1 MLSSHRIPVLTR
13 AHSIVLPEHLPEIS
27 DIGEPRVIR
36 DFRYRTVF
44 FPEQLCRILQPHGAD
59 IVSRGMA
66 GERLQLVEKSG
77 AAHVLHATEHVHTE
91 TGVVDILHDTFPYGG
106 HEFPVPGIV
115 AVRRNLSDSVL
126 KTGVCPF
133 EQCPV
138 CQYVP
143 DIRPEHVYAKRFGD
157 IGVSSVFQPLQHV
170 LLISQGGQQHDRDMG
185 CLNIGF
191 DGRAKFVPSHF
202 RHHNVRKYQVRIVF
216 SRHKQRVPSV
226 GTGLDQVFLFQQPLK
241 VGPQIVIVLHNK
253 NTLPVPAGHC
263 WKDLTHGAAIRSHAG
278 FPGILFP
285 GRSNGAC
292 LVKASAPQGKNNT
305 YHGPLPL
312 GTGNAEPASVQP
324 YQPMYHHQS
333 DTVSRHLQ
341 IDGITAP
348 EMVPEQFLPFLRWN
362 ANPRVFHFH
371 TPYMP
376 VREGTD
382 LDTPAP
388 WSVLQCVGQ
397 YILQY
402 RVHFVLVKPEVSPR
416 YYRMGFVGGDVSKPL
431 GQFVL
436 RGEAAFNLGKHF
448 SYIQQAASTP
458 QKGFNTIN
466 WLVGADWYAP
476 HEWTVMAQ
484 FSSESIFKYESYV
497 AQPRHNSLLTL
508 CVSKKLLD
516 SNLQLSDFTYFDLNH
531 KGWFSRFTA
540 DYALN
545 DHIHLL
551 AGYDWFGGSE
561 GMFGP
566 YKHNSEVWAKAKY
579 CF

>member
-1 MLSSHRIPVLTR
+1 
-13 AHSIVLPEHLPEIS
+13 
-27 DIGEPRVIR
+27 
-36 DFRYRTVF
+36 
-44 FPEQLCRILQPHGAD
+44 
-59 IVSRGMA
+59 
-66 GERLQLVEKSG
+66 
-77 AAHVLHATEHVHTE
+77 
-91 TGVVDILHDTFPYGG
+91 
-106 HEFPVPGIV
+106 
-115 AVRRNLSDSVL
+115 
-126 KTGVCPF
+126 
-133 EQCPV
+133 
-138 CQYVP
+138 
-143 DIRPEHVYAKRFGD
+143 
-157 IGVSSVFQPLQHV
+157 
-170 LLISQGGQQHDRDMG
+170 MG

-312 GTGNAEPASVQP
+312 GTGNADPASVQP

-376 VREGTD
+376 VHEGTD

-402 RVHFVLVKPEVSPR
+402 RVHFVLVKPDIQVR
-416 YYRMGFVGGDVSKPL
+416 
-431 GQFVL
+431 
-436 RGEAAFNLGKHF
+436 EAALTGDIDVPDGGICAECLTGRLQITVELIFRDMKSQGVVVRTLEIYQAGDQSQKSVHAF
-448 SYIQQAASTP
+448 QGHPYIVHPLRLHHVFLHHLFQRSLDQRKRSTDIM
-458 QKGFNTIN
+458 GS
-466 WLVGADWYAP
+466 
-476 HEWTVMAQ
+476 M
-484 FSSESIFKYESYV
+484 YEEARLFV
-497 AQPRHNSLLTL
+497 
-508 CVSKKLLD
+508 
-516 SNLQLSDFTYFDLNH
+516 
-531 KGWFSRFTA
+531 
-540 DYALN
+540 
-545 DHIHLL
+545 
-551 AGYDWFGGSE
+551 
-561 GMFGP
+561 
-566 YKHNSEVWAKAKY
+566 
-579 CF
+579 

>member
-91 TGVVDILHDTFPYGG
+91 TGVVDILHDAFPYGG

-312 GTGNAEPASVQP
+312 GTGNADPASVQP

-402 RVHFVLVKPEVSPR
+402 RVHFVLVKPDIQVR
-416 YYRMGFVGGDVSKPL
+416 
-431 GQFVL
+431 
-436 RGEAAFNLGKHF
+436 EAALTGDIDVPDGGICAECLTGRLQITVELIFRDMKSQGVVVRTLEIYQAGDQSQKSVHAF
-448 SYIQQAASTP
+448 QGHPYIVHP
-458 QKGFNTIN
+458 LRLHHVF
-466 WLVGADWYAP
+466 L
-476 HEWTVMAQ
+476 H
-484 FSSESIFKYESYV
+484 
-497 AQPRHNSLLTL
+497 
-508 CVSKKLLD
+508 
-516 SNLQLSDFTYFDLNH
+516 
-531 KGWFSRFTA
+531 
-540 DYALN
+540 
-545 DHIHLL
+545 HLFQYS
-551 AGYDWFGGSE
+551 AVRKEMG
-561 GMFGP
+561 
-566 YKHNSEVWAKAKY
+566 
-579 CF
+579 